1 MGAVTSTRRSART
14 AFRSRTTRSA
24 PAAKA
29 ARACSARRAMHL
41 ALGAV
46 RPEERGV
53 SPSPGAD
60 VAGVSPSPGADVAGV
75 SPVPAQ
81 MWAVVPVDCR
91 ARWSSGKCSRRTLRW
106 FTSGSSTTESER
118 SAARCAAC
126 NMRRAPYN
134 TEDANRQVARFS
146 TRCPYMN
153 ALRRAVV
160 SVKIVA
166 LLRGVCDAV
175 APEATATVCADDAA
189 ASARVERFGYG
200 CKGWLQQ
207 CFACRWAPRRS
218 PLVSRQ
224 TAVSSA

>member
-1 MGAVTSTRRSART
+1 MGIGAKWESKADAEEAVHGSMGAVTSTRRSART

-81 MWAVVPVDCR
+81 MWA
-91 ARWSSGKCSRRTLRW
+91 W
-106 FTSGSSTTESER
+106 
-118 SAARCAAC
+118 ARCMRPEGRAGCAPAMRYGPAA
-126 NMRRAPYN
+126 
-134 TEDANRQVARFS
+134 
-146 TRCPYMN
+146 
-153 ALRRAVV
+153 
-160 SVKIVA
+160 
-166 LLRGVCDAV
+166 GVCLCTMHV
-175 APEATATVCADDAA
+175 PGT
-189 ASARVERFGYG
+189 
-200 CKGWLQQ
+200 
-207 CFACRWAPRRS
+207 
-218 PLVSRQ
+218 
-224 TAVSSA
+224 